1 VIPASTQHA
10 PDRRIAAGHVALSAV
25 QVGFGLFPVFG
36 VIAFQPG
43 GFSPLG
49 VGTWRIAVGA
59 AVLAF
64 LAVLRYGRAMLPARR
79 DIAALVACAML
90 GVAVNQ
96 GLFLVGLSRSTPM
109 NAGLVMS
116 LIPVFTFTIAAA
128 VGQERF
134 SGMRALGVVVA
145 LGGTAPLLLTDGLN
159 GLGAYGLGN
168 LLMVANG
175 LSYSFYLV
183 LSKPLT
189 RRYPALVITAWSY
202 VFAVAALPVFTVGQR
217 FTPDPGMGS
226 AWWSLL
232 YILAIPTVLA
242 YLLNMFAL
250 ARVRASTVAVYV
262 YSQPI
267 ISGLASWVVFGERPT
282 MAMGLATPAIFLG
295 IWLVSRRPPP
305 VHAGIDGFATWRP
318 TTSAPLDPPET
329 AA

>member
-1 VIPASTQHA
+1 M
-10 PDRRIAAGHVALSAV
+10 AGHVALSAV
-25 QVGFGLFPVFG
+25 QVGFGLFPVIG
-36 VIAFQPG
+36 MIAFQPG

-49 VGTWRIAVGA
+49 VGTWRITVGA
-59 AVLAF
+59 VVLGL
-64 LAVLRYGRAMLPARR
+64 LAALRYGRAMFPARR
-79 DIAALVACAML
+79 DIAVLVACAML

-96 GLFLVGLSRSTPM
+96 GLFLIGLSRSTPM

-116 LIPVFTFTIAAA
+116 LIPVFTFAIAAT

-134 SGMRALGVVVA
+134 SGMRALGVLVA

-159 GLGAYGLGN
+159 GLGAYGVGN

-175 LSYSFYLV
+175 LSYSIYLV

-202 VFAVAALPVFTVGQR
+202 VFAVVALPAFAIGQR

-226 AWWSLL
+226 TWWSLL

-267 ISGLASWVVFGERPT
+267 ISGLASWVVFGEHPT
-282 MAMGLATPAIFLG
+282 VAMGLAAPAIFLG

-305 VHAGIDGFATWRP
+305 LDTGIDALATRQP
-318 TTSAPLDPPET
+318 RTSPPLDPPET
-329 AA
+329 AT

>member
-1 VIPASTQHA
+1 MV
-10 PDRRIAAGHVALSAV
+10 GHVALSAV

-49 VGTWRIAVGA
+49 VGTWRIGVGA
-59 AVLAF
+59 IVLGM

-79 DIAALVACAML
+79 DIAVLVACAML

-116 LIPVFTFTIAAA
+116 LIPVFTFAIAAV
-128 VGQERF
+128 VGLERF
-134 SGMRALGVVVA
+134 SGLRALGVLVA
-145 LGGTAPLLLTDGLN
+145 LGGTAPLLLTDGLD
-159 GLGAYGLGN
+159 GLGAHGLGN

-175 LSYSFYLV
+175 LSYSCYLV

-202 VFAVAALPVFTVGQR
+202 VFAVAALPAFAIGQR
-217 FTPDPGMGS
+217 LTPETGMGTV
-226 AWWSLL
+226 WWSLL
-232 YILAIPTVLA
+232 YILAVPTVLA

-262 YSQPI
+262 YSQPL
-267 ISGLASWVVFGERPT
+267 ISGLASWAVFGERPT
-282 MAMGLATPAIFLG
+282 VAMGLAAPAIFLG
-295 IWLVSRRPPP
+295 IWLVSRRPPAID
-305 VHAGIDGFATWRP
+305 AGVSGFATRRSTARP
-318 TTSAPLDPPET
+318 PLDPPGT